1 MKSRLKKKK
10 SSSCIKDVKP
20 SLSKCSSKTDLP
32 LPIQIF
38 GLVSREKP
46 WPRKERQC
54 IYYSTDCDK
63 AALINNFKK
72 RDWHRVP
79 AFDGEWNVYWAC
91 AQNCRYIFGVDHPY
105 RMRSDQIINHF
116 PNSME
121 LSRKDLLVKNI
132 KRYRKDL
139 ERKGDALAATFPN
152 DTKLGLGGTRYM
164 HLDIIPMTFVLP
176 ADYNLFVEQFNKNPA
191 CTWIVKPSDKSQGVG
206 IYLVNKLSQLKR
218 FAYEA
223 RTFYPHFHRDT
234 CVISRY
240 IDDPLLIGGK
250 KFDLRL
256 YVLVTSFNPMKA
268 YLYNEGFCRFCT
280 QRYDHTE
287 IDNVFM
293 HLTNVSI
300 QKNNKEYNAT
310 HGGKW
315 SLQNLWL
322 YLDSIRGEGISK
334 KVSARILETI
344 RHSLDAV
351 APVMANDRHCFEVYG
366 YDIIIDNSLK
376 PWLIEIN
383 TSPSIHSTTKN
394 DCILKTRLIDN
405 VLNVVIP
412 PGGMP
417 DERWP
422 KTPSPECLKNF
433 TLIAPVELPKTPN
446 QSRLPTSS
454 AGVGDG
460 GKICRNKNAAKPK
473 NTGNRLAGGALPSNM
488 PSTVP
493 SKLLLPSGTAAVMRS
508 TSKKTGQKSKSKPK
522 TTTKR
527 SATGAAPSKLASK

>member
-10 SSSCIKDVKP
+10 SSRDVRP
-20 SLSKCSSKTDLP
+20 CVSKSSSKTTLP
-32 LPIQIF
+32 LPLHIF
-38 GLVSREKP
+38 GLVSRERP
-46 WPRKERQC
+46 WPRKERSC

-63 AALINNFKK
+63 TALINNFQK
-72 RDWHRVP
+72 RGWHKVP
-79 AFDGEWNVYWAC
+79 AFDGEWNLYWAC

-121 LSRKDLLVKNI
+121 LSRKDLLIKNI

-139 ERKGDALAATFPN
+139 ERKGDALAATHPN
-152 DTKLGLGGTRYM
+152 DTKLGVGGTRYM

-176 ADYNLFVEQFNKNPA
+176 ADYNLFVEQFHKNPA
-191 CTWIVKPSDKSQGVG
+191 STWIVKPSDKSQGVG
-206 IYLVNKLSQLKR
+206 IYLINKLSKLKR

-234 CVISRY
+234 CVISKY
-240 IDDPLLIGGK
+240 IDNPLLIGGK

-256 YVLVTSFNPMKA
+256 YVLVTSFNPIKA

-280 QRYDHTE
+280 QRYDQTE
-287 IDNVFM
+287 IDNVYM

-300 QKNNKEYNAT
+300 QKNNKEYNSI

-315 SLQNLWL
+315 SMQNLWL
-322 YLDSIRGEGISK
+322 YLDSIRGEGVSK
-334 KVSARILETI
+334 TLSSRILETI

-366 YDIIIDNSLK
+366 YDIIIDNNLK

-394 DCILKTRLIDN
+394 DCTLKTRLIDN
-405 VLNVVIP
+405 VLDVVIP

-417 DERWP
+417 DERWS
-422 KTPSPECLKNF
+422 KTPSKESLRNF
-433 TLIAPVELPKTPN
+433 TPITPVELPKAPN
-446 QSRLPTSS
+446 QSREPTSL
-454 AGVGDG
+454 AGAGEG
-460 GKICRNKNAAKPK
+460 GNCCRNKSTSKSK
-473 NTGNRLAGGALPSNM
+473 NNGHRLAGGALPSAA
-488 PSTVP
+488 TKTT
-493 SKLLLPSGTAAVMRS
+493 SKLLLPSGTSAGMRPI
-508 TSKKTGQKSKSKPK
+508 SKKTGQKSKSKPK
-522 TTTKR
+522 STTKR
-527 SATGAAPSKLASK
+527 AATGAAPTKISSK